1 MHANFFLQIFGSP
14 LDETAGGYA
23 SITQPIKSNN
33 GYSRMNMSNT
43 LLYIIHTQHY
53 DLNEK

>member
-1 MHANFFLQIFGSP
+1 MHANFFLQILGSP

-43 LLYIIHTQHY
+43 LFRTQHY